1 MLRDA
6 SLVAAKDIRIEMR
19 SKVALNQVAPF
30 AIVVLLLFGFALG
43 PDRRSLASASAGL
56 FWVAVLLSAVL
67 AVERS
72 FAIESADGARDAL
85 RLSGLDPAGIF
96 IGKAAVIFAELI
108 ALEGLLTLG
117 VALFYGARLDGALVL
132 LGTCVA
138 ATAGLAA
145 VGTVYG
151 AVVSGVRGRETL
163 LPLLFLP
170 VVAPVLLGA
179 TKAWSAALSGKA
191 GSGDGWLALLSAFAV
206 VYVALGVVAFPPLL
220 EEG

>member
-43 PDRRSLASASAGL
+43 PDRRSLAPASAGL

-85 RLSGLDPAGIF
+85 RLSGLDPGGIF
-96 IGKAAVIFAELI
+96 IGKAAVVFAELI
-108 ALEGLLTLG
+108 ALEGLLTVG
-117 VALFYGARLDGALVL
+117 VALFYGARLGGALVL

-179 TKAWSAALSGKA
+179 TKAWSAALSGRA
-191 GSGDGWLALLSAFAV
+191 GSGDGWLALLAAFAV